1 MMSRWRIGKGAGQVV
16 RDKGYKVKGYKDK
29 DNDARGPRQ
38 PKPVA
43 ADGRHGK
50 SKESFAEFMDS
61 PDITWLIVTATA
73 KGTMERTMG
82 VTKITC

>member
-16 RDKGYKVKGYKDK
+16 RDG
-29 DNDARGPRQ
+29 
-38 PKPVA
+38 KP
-43 ADGRHGK
+43 
-50 SKESFAEFMDS
+50 KESFAEFMDR
-61 PDITWLIVTATA
+61 PDITWPIVTATA